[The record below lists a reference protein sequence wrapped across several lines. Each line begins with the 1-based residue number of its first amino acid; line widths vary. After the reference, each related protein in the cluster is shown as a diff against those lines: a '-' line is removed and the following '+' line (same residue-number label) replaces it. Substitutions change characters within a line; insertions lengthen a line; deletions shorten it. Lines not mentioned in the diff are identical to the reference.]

1 MNPQDVAALTML
13 LSVLKQMSTWP
24 FGVIIFA
31 MVIGPWLFAFIFWR
45 MDNRRF
51 LMQAETNR
59 AQVDETLRQ
68 YRQDVSEIKRLYESN
83 SRLVVATNEAFKRLE
98 KIYGE
103 TVSVI
108 ALNTQTQ
115 TNLAKTVET
124 NVKAIEDNR
133 FCPMSGP
140 DLQHVLNEYKKLKTT
155 GRLTGEAG

>member
-51 LMQAETNR
+51 LQQAETNQ
-59 AQVDETLRQ
+59 AQVKETLRQ

-83 SRLVVATNEAFKRLE
+83 SRLVMATNEAFKRLE

-103 TVSVI
+103 SVSVI
-108 ALNTQTQ
+108 SLCTQTQ
-115 TNLAKTVET
+115 TKLVG
-124 NVKAIEDNR
+124 AIESNQ
-133 FCPMSGP
+133 FCPLVRKKGGP
-140 DLQHVLNEYKKLKTT
+140 EL
-155 GRLTGEAG
+155 

>member
-83 SRLVVATNEAFKRLE
+83 SRLVMATNEAFKRLE

-103 TVSVI
+103 SI
-108 ALNTQTQ
+108 SIISLNTQTQ
-115 TNLAKTVET
+115 TRLTDAIT
-124 NVKAIEDNR
+124 NNQ
-133 FCPMSGP
+133 FCPA
-140 DLQHVLNEYKKLKTT
+140 VRK
-155 GRLTGEAG
+155 AGIG